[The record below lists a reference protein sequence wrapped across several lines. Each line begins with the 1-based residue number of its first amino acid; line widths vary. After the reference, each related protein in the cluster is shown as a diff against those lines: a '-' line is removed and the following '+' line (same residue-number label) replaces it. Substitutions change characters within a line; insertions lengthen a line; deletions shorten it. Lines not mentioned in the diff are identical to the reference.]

1 MDYNQRLFTMAQ
13 SVSVQDEK
21 PTVDLTV
28 NGHRVSVKS
37 GSSIAAALL
46 QAGIALRTSI
56 SGDPRGPLC
65 AMGICMECCAT
76 VNGIPHIRTC
86 QTTVESDMEVVTG

>member
-1 MDYNQRLFTMAQ
+1 MTR
-13 SVSVQDEK
+13 SVSGEDAK

-28 NGHRVSVKS
+28 NGRSVSVRS
-37 GSSIAAALL
+37 GSNVAAALL
-46 QAGIALRTSI
+46 QAGIAFRTSV
-56 SGDPRGPLC
+56 SGEPRGPLC

-86 QTTVESDMEVVTG
+86 QAAVESGMEVVTG